1 MTRCS
6 GWSRLVASAAGS
18 NSKKKGTCRQVLTQ
32 CTAESFLPAPRSPPA
47 RHHIWNLPCK
57 GSSSEI
63 SVGIEER
70 RNKTEERGIGEGS
83 GRCED
88 VQSTAH
94 MGIHL
99 TLIQFRVSPSPASVP
114 RIHSSN
120 PARIQKCAQCMRD
133 EREKPQRERRGE
145 EE

>member
-1 MTRCS
+1 MVKSPPRERLRDPLARKS
-6 GWSRLVASAAGS
+6 PPVALVAPGLWEPQDDEVLRLVEVSGELGEVELEEEGHLQAGVDAVHGGELPS
-18 NSKKKGTCRQVLTQ
+18 
-32 CTAESFLPAPRSPPA
+32 CTSWYSSPPA

-63 SVGIEER
+63 SVGIEDR

-99 TLIQFRVSPSPASVP
+99 TLI
-114 RIHSSN
+114 
-120 PARIQKCAQCMRD
+120 
-133 EREKPQRERRGE
+133 
-145 EE
+145 